1 MSSDDALKSQ
11 ITNGFRGY
19 LANYNSGAIR
29 RFLENWWIRS
39 GRPNHSV
46 WEQGDVLWLLSA
58 LEPQQDN
65 KPADPAMWSDWELAL
80 RQVMEERQS
89 GQSQDG

>member
-1 MSSDDALKSQ
+1 MEAPASPQSSRPQIDDV
-11 ITNGFRGY
+11 
-19 LANYNSGAIR
+19 LAFEAMR